1 MPSPSVSTFTFP
13 STTEPVFSASTSEP
27 VFESPNHTQTSQT
40 TQSQQLQQY
49 HTTTVSNNNAKFPYL
64 KKEEYETW
72 AMKMEYWIMNKQ
84 IAVQRETKAR
94 TILLQSL
101 PEDHMADF
109 HHLDDARDIWL
120 AVKARFGGNDESKKM
135 RKSMLKQ
142 EFSEFRVS
150 ESEGLH
156 KGYDRFQ
163 KILSQLNQMQAKP
176 DNEDC
181 NMKFLRA
188 LPPSWSQ
195 VVAQVMIQEALC
207 DGKCS
212 SILLLAESDP
222 QHQITYEDEQ
232 NLKRK
237 FGRKMKFNNK
247 DVARYSSFKLKELD
261 KTEEPKAL
269 LSVDSMLN
277 WSDHEGEDVESG
289 AAQVYGMITGAE
301 EDATDSATGNAT
313 GVVADDV
320 SNAAAEFA
328 LMGISSQVQTCPF
341 GCEHL
346 YAELKKEFD
355 NVEVQ
360 YKECYIQVQAYK
372 STLQTLEQQKGWY
385 QSNQL
390 ALEERIRILTANL
403 ENTTNMLKYT
413 EKLNEQAKLE
423 KLNDKVQLEETKA
436 SIFDTTPEDVAEKP
450 LYDRFVKAVGMH
462 AVPPPITGTFMPPSN
477 NPDLDDT
484 QFTYGSK
491 SNNYVETNSFHVDFK
506 TMSETADQQPSS
518 TNDNSSFS
526 FKENVKPPRN
536 SCNKS
541 GVNSRSFCKRKSFG
555 SKTCFVCGSKF
566 HLIKDCDF
574 YEKHLELHNK
584 PLWNNVTHIPS
595 FVPKATSVPTGSRNR
610 PTFVPAGSRPGY
622 HNHINM
628 DEGRWGTAVK
638 PLAGCSWSIQKS
650 NMQWGSKNN
659 GDLHHLH
666 EWVGSRSMTGNK
678 EKLVDFVKIV
688 GGTVT
693 FGGGDGK
700 ITGKGTIRTSKLDF
714 ENEFQLP
721 ENSQVVVR
729 VPKRNN
735 LYCFNLTDIK
745 PERDVTC
752 LLAKASLVESTKWH
766 RRMAHVN
773 FKNMNK
779 LAKHGLVNG
788 LPSKLFTN
796 KHNCVACNKGKQHK
810 ASYKAITAVSTI
822 SAPLQLLHMDLFGP
836 ISIRSI
842 DHKYYSLVV
851 TDDFSRCDNGTEF
864 KNSKLIELCG
874 SKGIRRDYSNART
887 PQQNGVAERKNRT
900 LIEAARTMLADSM
913 LPTMFW
919 TEATPYELVSG
930 KVPNISYLKPFG
942 CLVTI
947 LNTSDH
953 LGKFEGKA
961 DEGFIVGYAAHS
973 KAYRVYNLS
982 SKKIEETLN
991 LRYLEDKPNVQGLGH
1006 EWYFDLDYLTD
1017 SLGYTRF
1024 KTNQP
1029 AGTQDTNI
1037 HAGTQ
1042 DDSDSEC
1049 DEQVIVVPSFPSNS
1063 FSGPKVNEASEM
1075 MESSSDYAE
1084 ELARLQ
1090 KQAYEANTTAE
1101 KHLSQADLATSRNVV
1116 PTGKVVS
1123 AADVFDGHPET
1134 STPVCTP
1141 VHTDATSLPPGHSL
1155 GSSEHSSRYPSPSD
1169 LANSM
1174 SSSSEMED
1182 IHHHPDTG
1190 IFSSSSYDD
1199 DFGGTVTN
1207 LAPSVVVDSVPTKRV
1222 NTIHPQ
1228 SQILGDLTSPVQ
1240 TRGTLKKSKF
1250 GASAFVS
1257 YVHDQQRNNHTDYLH
1272 CLFACFLSQL
1282 EPSSVAQA
1290 LNDPAWVEAMQEE
1303 MQQFINQKV
1312 WQLVPLPDG
1321 KIAIG
1326 TKWILKN
1333 KRDARGIVVRNKA
1346 RLVAQGHRQEEGIDY
1361 DEVFAPVARIEAIR
1375 LFLAFASYMGFM
1387 VYQMDV
1393 KSAFLYGEIE
1403 EEVYV
1408 TQPKGFEDPHFPKH
1422 VYRVVKAL
1430 YGLHQAPRAWYA
1442 RLSTFLLKHNYR
1454 RGTID
1459 KTLFIKKNS
1468 RDIILVQV
1476 YVDDIIFGSTNKA
1489 WCDEF
1494 EVLMKGEFEMSAMGE
1509 LTFFLGLQVKQKPDG
1524 IFISQDKYVQDMLKK
1539 FDMESVRPA
1548 TTPFEASKPKSK
1560 DEPDDAVNVHL
1571 YRSMIGSLMYLTAS
1585 RPDIQFAVSACSR
1598 HQVTPLT
1605 SNLNAVKKIFKYLKG
1620 QPKLGLWYPRDSPFV
1635 LEAYS
1640 DSDYAGSH
1648 GDRKSTTGGCQ
1659 FLGRRLISWQC
1670 KKQTI
1675 VATSSTKAEYVAAAS
1690 CCGQVLKIHT
1700 DENVADLLTK
1710 AFDGPR
1716 MWPYTDDKVLI
1727 LGWLSVFSG
1736 VARVPTG
1743 SVTGSY
1749 CYRGVGLVL
1758 WGDLKVLIDSPE
1770 VNDGSDVWKN
1780 QNTWIIQSWKLYS
1793 STGIHVLET
1802 VSGLVLH
1809 MFVNKK
1815 YPLSVNLIEQI
1826 FDHQLEISRDTV
1838 GNELTTAIQ
1847 LIAFLK
1853 KQISDSRRPKTVFSD
1868 KWFLMCNSP
1877 MFYVPR
1883 VEMVINPPWEQTLSG
1898 SQGLASPEQTATVE
1912 NSFSPPWIIPFL
1924 GANGLTSPR
1933 VNGYLGRIVRNYEL
1947 LVPTGSTQ
1955 FLLTVKFSLP
1965 GLLESPSI
1973 MESIKRYSK
1982 VCAYAERQAENK
1994 RKLNNNHQAQQ
2005 QPPKKQNVA
2014 RAYSAR
2020 TSKKKEYART
2030 LPSPAATNNQRT
2042 LTSYECGNQ
2051 GHYMSDC
2058 PELKNQNHGNQARGI
2073 EAHGMVYALGGG
2085 ETDQDLDNM
2094 EDDINA

>member
-72 AMKMEYWIMNKQ
+72 AMKMEYWIMNSDHNLWNIVLNGNSRKKTGRDPKGNIMILPPVSVEEQ

-195 VVAQVMIQEALC
+195 VAITLKTKGGLDYLSFDDLYNKLRTLEIDVKGGSSYDSRGTSAPTHSAFISAASTNSKMHYVMENVLH
-207 DGKCS
+207 S
-212 SILLLAESDP
+212 FVAESDP
-222 QHQITYEDEQ
+222 QQQITYEDFDQIGKLDLEELDIKWQ
-232 NLKRK
+232 MAMLSVRINRFEKK
-237 FGRKMKFNNK
+237 AGRKMKFNNK
-247 DVARYSSFKLKELD
+247 DAARFDKKKVKCYKCSELGHFARECTGKQLDSKARYSSFKLKELD

-289 AAQVYGMITGAE
+289 AAQVYGMIAGAE
-301 EDATDSATGNAT
+301 EDAADSATGNAT
-313 GVVADDV
+313 GDVADDV

-423 KLNDKVQLEETKA
+423 KLNDKVQLEESKA

-541 GVNSRSFCKRKSFG
+541 GVNSRSLCKRKSFG
-555 SKTCFVCGSKF
+555 FKTCFVCGSKF

-574 YEKHLELHNK
+574 YEKQLELHNK

-595 FVPKATSVPTGSRNR
+595 FVPKAASVPTGSRNR
-610 PTFVPAGSRPGY
+610 PTSVPAGSRYRPTSVPTSRPFSAGWKNNAARPMTRPSSHYFQHFSRPGY
-622 HNHINM
+622 HNHMNM
-628 DEGRWGTAVK
+628 DEGRWGTTVK
-638 PLAGCSWSIQKS
+638 PSAGCSWSIQRP

-666 EWVGSRSMTGNK
+666 EENLNMNMRFIGIVDSGCSRSMTGNK
-678 EKLVDFVKIV
+678 EKLDDFVKIV

-714 ENEFQLP
+714 ENVYYVEELQTFNLFSVSQICDTKNKVLFTDKECLVLSKEFQLP
-721 ENSQVVVR
+721 ENSQVVLR
-729 VPKRNN
+729 VPRRNN

-779 LAKHGLVNG
+779 LAKYGLVNG

-796 KHNCVACNKGKQHK
+796 EHNCVACNKGKQHK

-836 ISIRSI
+836 TSIRSI

-851 TDDFSRCDNGTEF
+851 TDDFSRFTWVFFLGTKDETYGILKDFITFIENQLTKKVKAIRCDNGTEF

-919 TEATPYELVSG
+919 TEAVSTACYVLNRVLVTKPHNKTPYELVSG
-930 KVPNISYLKPFG
+930 KVPNISHLKPFG

-1049 DEQVIVVPSFPSNS
+1049 DEQVIVVPSFPSHS

-1090 KQAYEANTTAE
+1090 KQAYEANATAE
-1101 KHLSQADLATSRNVV
+1101 KHLSQADLATSRNGV
-1116 PTGKVVS
+1116 PAGKIDS
-1123 AADVFDGHPET
+1123 AADVSDGHSET

-1141 VHTDATSLPPGHSL
+1141 VHTAATSLPPGHSL
-1155 GSSEHSSRYPSPSD
+1155 GSSVHSTRYPSPSD

-1174 SSSSEMED
+1174 FSSSEMED
-1182 IHHHPDTG
+1182 IHHHPDIG

-1509 LTFFLGLQVKQKPDG
+1509 LTFFLGLQVKQEPDG

-1716 MWPYTDDKVLI
+1716 FNY
-1727 LGWLSVFSG
+1727 
-1736 VARVPTG
+1736 
-1743 SVTGSY
+1743 
-1749 CYRGVGLVL
+1749 LVVHIGML
-1758 WGDLKVLIDSPE
+1758 
-1770 VNDGSDVWKN
+1770 
-1780 QNTWIIQSWKLYS
+1780 
-1793 STGIHVLET
+1793 
-1802 VSGLVLH
+1802 
-1809 MFVNKK
+1809 
-1815 YPLSVNLIEQI
+1815 
-1826 FDHQLEISRDTV
+1826 
-1838 GNELTTAIQ
+1838 
-1847 LIAFLK
+1847 
-1853 KQISDSRRPKTVFSD
+1853 
-1868 KWFLMCNSP
+1868 
-1877 MFYVPR
+1877 
-1883 VEMVINPPWEQTLSG
+1883 NP
-1898 SQGLASPEQTATVE
+1898 
-1912 NSFSPPWIIPFL
+1912 
-1924 GANGLTSPR
+1924 
-1933 VNGYLGRIVRNYEL
+1933 
-1947 LVPTGSTQ
+1947 
-1955 FLLTVKFSLP
+1955 
-1965 GLLESPSI
+1965 
-1973 MESIKRYSK
+1973 
-1982 VCAYAERQAENK
+1982 
-1994 RKLNNNHQAQQ
+1994 
-2005 QPPKKQNVA
+2005 
-2014 RAYSAR
+2014 
-2020 TSKKKEYART
+2020 
-2030 LPSPAATNNQRT
+2030 
-2042 LTSYECGNQ
+2042 
-2051 GHYMSDC
+2051 
-2058 PELKNQNHGNQARGI
+2058 
-2073 EAHGMVYALGGG
+2073 
-2085 ETDQDLDNM
+2085 
-2094 EDDINA
+2094 